1 MGKFFLNKKFNA
13 NNVLEVDINIE
24 KLKELE
30 IIKKSYIWNTNKDI
44 FPAEEFTSL
53 KPNWGGDLEWIS
65 SNNIN
70 TYNLFLK
77 GFESLDFD
85 KLFSDRGIIECQ
97 NQLRLYAGFF
107 LKRSSSKKSF
117 HNDWNGSLKN
127 NAFTLLTPLYQEE
140 DALHLLYKDLSGK
153 ECKYKY
159 EIGKAIL
166 FGSDFFHSTEA
177 GTSSSSSI
185 LLCFQFGTDLAEYN
199 RGIQDAMGTQTPFM
213 ILPDGR
219 CVKNEKTKEKVK
231 TYNVPFD
238 INDLKF

>member
-1 MGKFFLNKKFNA
+1 MGNFFFNKKFNA
-13 NNVLEVDINIE
+13 NNVFEVDMNIE
-24 KLKELE
+24 KLKKLE

-44 FPAEEFTSL
+44 FPAEEFESR
-53 KPNWGGDLEWIS
+53 KPKWGGDMEWIS
-65 SNNIN
+65 SNNMN
-70 TYNLFLK
+70 TYNLFLE
-77 GFESLDFD
+77 GFQSLGLD
-85 KLFSDRGIIECQ
+85 KLFRDKGFIECQ

-107 LKRSSSKKSF
+107 LKRSSSKKNF
-117 HNDWNGSLKN
+117 HKDWAGLLKN

-159 EIGKAIL
+159 EIGKGIL
-166 FGSDFFHSTEA
+166 FGSDFCHSTEA

-199 RGIQDAMGTQTPFM
+199 RGVYDAMGSQTPFM

-219 CVKNEKTKEKVK
+219 GVKKEKAKAKVK
-231 TYNVPFD
+231 TYSVPLG
-238 INDLKF
+238 INDLTF

>member
-1 MGKFFLNKKFNA
+1 MGKIFFNKQFNA
-13 NNVLEVDINIE
+13 NNVLEVKINIE

-44 FPAEEFTSL
+44 FPADEFSII
-53 KPNWGGDLEWIS
+53 KPSWGGDMEWIS

-70 TYNLFLK
+70 TYKIFLK
-77 GFESLDFD
+77 GFESLGLD
-85 KLFSDRGIIECQ
+85 KIFRDSDIIECK

-107 LKRSSSKKSF
+107 LKRSSSKKNF
-117 HNDWNGSLKN
+117 HIDWNGSLKN

-140 DALHLLYKDLSGK
+140 DALHLLYKDISGK

-159 EIGKAIL
+159 EIGKGIL
-166 FGSDFFHSTEA
+166 FGSDFNHSTEA
-177 GTSSSSSI
+177 GTSSRSSI

-199 RGIQDAMGTQTPFM
+199 RRIHDAMGSQSSFM
-213 ILPDGR
+213 ILPNGR
-219 CVKNEKTKEKVK
+219 CVKHEKTKAKIK
-231 TYNVPFD
+231 TYNVPLD